1 MADVLS
7 TATRRVP
14 LQFDKKGNPYFESVK
29 SPDNFKQRALCVKP
43 PHTVIPVIF
52 VPGIMGTNLRLT
64 KEKGGLN
71 AWAPPNG
78 MLEGLGAARKGA
90 FQGLAERQILFDP
103 NNTEVNPDGRCKV
116 PDNLHWVNADEV
128 KRRGWGAL
136 HADSYHFILQQLEM
150 ILNDQYSNP
159 GLSKER
165 GNFLLKE
172 IGLLA
177 HLNGG
182 GQAAPRA
189 DKEPDY
195 AKAAEAAVKAWGM
208 TPPGLSQDEVQRLDD
223 YYYPVWAHGYNWLQ
237 SNEESAKS
245 LVEKIDQIIEHYK
258 KTDYFDCDG
267 KVILVTHS
275 MGGLVGRR
283 AAQMAPDKI
292 LGVVHG
298 VQPVAGAPVV
308 YRRFRAGTEV
318 GGFWDI
324 QGAAVAAIIGWDA
337 GDITPT
343 LACSPGPLE
352 LLPTKHY
359 EPGWLKII
367 KKGSSDVIF
376 SLPQAD
382 PYEEIYSKTTDECWW
397 GMLDPGLI
405 DPANKLTSDD
415 STPLEAHRKAL
426 RKAKGLHDT
435 LGLYAHPQTYG
446 YYGIDEKKFRTFGHV
461 HWQASSNIPGEDVLP
476 LLYQKDNQRTL
487 TGKTT
492 VPLYQ
497 DEDSPKVKFKLSNER
512 DQGGDGTVPIDS
524 AKVLAQLQPTPK
536 AVFRMTGFDHQMS
549 YKDEYAIQATIYSI
563 AKIVQLAPP
572 PKPY

>member
-7 TATRRVP
+7 TATRRVS

-29 SPDNFKQRALCVKP
+29 SPDSFKQCALCVKP

-52 VPGIMGTNLRLT
+52 VPGIMGTNLRLRD
-64 KEKGGLN
+64 KKQIK

-78 MLEGLGAARKGA
+78 KLGGIGAALNGA
-90 FQGLAERQILFDP
+90 NQSPAERQILFDP
-103 NNTEVNPDGRCKV
+103 NSTEVNPDGPCQV
-116 PDNLHWVNADEV
+116 PDNLHWVSTEEAR
-128 KRRGWGAL
+128 RRGWGAL
-136 HADSYHFILQQLEM
+136 HADSYHFILQRLEV
-150 ILNDQYSNP
+150 ILNDQYSSP
-159 GLSKER
+159 GHPEER
-165 GNFLLKE
+165 GNFLLPE

-182 GQAAPRA
+182 KQTAPRSE
-189 DKEPDY
+189 KEPDY
-195 AKAAEAAVKAWGM
+195 AKAAAEAVKAWNL
-208 TPPGLSQDEVQRLDD
+208 TPQGLSQDEVLRLDD

-237 SNEESAKS
+237 SNEESAQS
-245 LVEKIDQIIEHYK
+245 LIEKIDKIIEHYK
-258 KTDYFDCDG
+258 NTNYFDCDG

-318 GGFWDI
+318 GGFLDI
-324 QGAAVAAIIGWDA
+324 EGAAVAAIIGWNA

-359 EPGWLKII
+359 APGWLKVV
-367 KKGSSDVIF
+367 KKGGSDVIF

-397 GMLDPGLI
+397 GMLDPELI
-405 DPANKLTSDD
+405 DPANKLTTADN
-415 STPLEAHRKAL
+415 TPLEAHRNAL
-426 RKAKGLHDT
+426 DKSRDFHNV

-446 YYGIDEKKFRTFGHV
+446 YYGIDEKKFRTFGHI
-461 HWQASSNIPGEDVLP
+461 HWQASGRIPGDDVMP
-476 LLYQKDNQRTL
+476 LIYQKDSQRTM
-487 TGKTT
+487 TGKST

-512 DQGGDGTVPIDS
+512 DQGGDGTVPLDS
-524 AKVLAQLQPTPK
+524 GKVLAQLQPTPK
-536 AVFRMTGFDHQMS
+536 AVFSMSGFDHQMS
-549 YKDEYAIQATIYSI
+549 YKNKYAIQATVYGI
-563 AKIVQLAPP
+563 AKIVQQAPP
-572 PKPY
+572 PKAY